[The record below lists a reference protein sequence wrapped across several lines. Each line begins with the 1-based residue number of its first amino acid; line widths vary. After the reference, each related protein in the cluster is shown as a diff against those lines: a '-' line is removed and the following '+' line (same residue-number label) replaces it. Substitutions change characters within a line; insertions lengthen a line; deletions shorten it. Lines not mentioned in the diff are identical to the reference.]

1 MLSELDEAYDRCDD
15 GPYPLAGKWANF
27 NAHTPSRHGS
37 APGASASGPARYGR
51 RKPVYRCH
59 FFPFSSGHL
68 SGRMRDPGM
77 VRHVYSATDREQDAP

>member
-1 MLSELDEAYDRCDD
+1 MPIHHLVMAAHPAHRHQALLAMDDENPCTA
-15 GPYPLAGKWANF
+15 
-27 NAHTPSRHGS
+27 
-37 APGASASGPARYGR
+37 
-51 RKPVYRCH
+51 VI